1 MLTGKQFIL
10 LGIILQLFTKIILSE
25 SHAITIPKSP
35 NQWALDKYALNLPRE
50 NLNLDLRYLK
60 QRDAV
65 LHGLGWDN
73 RYADHYLKNRIYGIA
88 IKRRTLGEWVNDF
101 MFDFMEL
108 NRQFFSMDTVKVA
121 TGVFPFYLLARSV
134 DHNVHSSFYDSKCH
148 KNLNIFSD
156 PIGKAVNKSVPYV
169 VISSL
174 LFPYL
179 GHNPE
184 IQLTADIFLKGVV
197 SIWMV
202 KDLIKFTL
210 ETDACKRPWNG
221 DFSCKKQA
229 FGGFPS
235 GHMAETFYM
244 ATLFGW
250 RHGPTLGVPLAIYSG
265 LLFLTSISGNRHY
278 ASQLIAG
285 AGLGLAYT
293 VASLKLI
300 NTREAAGAWSVDCN
314 ANGFGVTYA
323 F

>member
-1 MLTGKQFIL
+1 MLIGKQLVL
-10 LGIILQLFTKIILSE
+10 LGLSLQFFTE
-25 SHAITIPKSP
+25 SSLIQAISQDSPKNL
-35 NQWALDKYALNLPRE
+35 NQWALDRYALNLPRK
-50 NLNLDLRYLK
+50 NANLDLRYLT

-65 LHGLGWDN
+65 LHGPEWDT
-73 RYADHYLKNRIYGIA
+73 RYADHYLKNRVYGIA
-88 IKRRTLGEWVNDF
+88 IKRRTFGEWANDF

-108 NRQFFSMDTVKVA
+108 NRQFFSLSTVKVA

-134 DHNVHSSFYDSKCH
+134 DHNIHSSFYDRRCH

-156 PIGKAVNKSVPYV
+156 SIGKAVNKSVPYV
-169 VISSL
+169 VIAGL
-174 LFPYL
+174 LFPYI
-179 GHNPE
+179 GHNPD

-221 DFSCKKQA
+221 EFSCKKQA

-235 GHMAETFYM
+235 GHMAEAFYM
-244 ATLFGW
+244 TTLFGW

-300 NTREAAGAWSVDCN
+300 NTREAVGAWSVDCN
-314 ANGFGVTYA
+314 SNGFGVTYE